1 MLNKKLAVVALMVA
15 FPVGAMAAGE
25 NNIGNCGW
33 GAKLFDGQRGIA
45 PQVLAVTTNGTS
57 GNQTFGITT
66 GTSGCTQDGV
76 VKSNWK
82 TAMFIDGNKTS
93 LARDM
98 STGSGESLESLAKLI
113 GIQDQHKAAFFQ
125 VTKENFARIFAS
137 DNVTTDQVVASLKQ
151 VLATDSQLA
160 QYSQSI

>member
-1 MLNKKLAVVALMVA
+1 MNKKLMVVALLA
-15 FPVGAMAAGE
+15 ALPASAMAAGE

-57 GNQTFGITT
+57 GNQTFGITS
-66 GTSGCTQDGV
+66 GTSGCTQDGM

-82 TAMFIDGNKTS
+82 TAMFIDGNKEK
-93 LARDM
+93 LAHDM
-98 STGSGESLESLAKLI
+98 STGNGEALESLAMLM
-113 GIQDQHKAAFFQ
+113 GIQDQHKTAFYR

-137 DNVTTDQVVASLKQ
+137 NNVTTDQVVASLKQ
-151 VLATDSQLA
+151 VLAADSELA
-160 QYSQSI
+160 AYSKSI